1 MVSEARPSSL
11 EGYRRGRAGREPYRP
26 DRVRATPRLAPRS
39 LDIEARDPYVVTKR
53 QRVRQLARQKWER
66 QQARRTERRSRARKR
81 AIVAG
86 AVAGILAIGAGG
98 YGVTLLVKDDR
109 QANAAPTTSPEPEP
123 SAADTPTAAVAP
135 RPTKPGE
142 CTFVAQ
148 GDADQKSVGVPRSKC
163 AGERCGRD
171 DHDQPRDRHRRP
183 ARYQGQLRRPLL
195 HLPRRQERVRQQG
208 LHRARRQAGAARAT
222 SNAAT

>member
-1 MVSEARPSSL
+1 M
-11 EGYRRGRAGREPYRP
+11 
-26 DRVRATPRLAPRS
+26 
-39 LDIEARDPYVVTKR
+39 
-53 QRVRQLARQKWER
+53 RQLARQKWER

-123 SAADTPTAAVAP
+123 SAADTPTAAAAP

-148 GDADQKSVGVPRSKC
+148 GDSDQKSVGVPGPSAPVKDAVATITTSRGTVTADLLGTKASC
-163 AGERCGRD
+163 AVHSFTFLAGKNALDNKVCTGLAVK
-171 DHDQPRDRHRRP
+171 PAP
-183 ARYQGQLRRPLL
+183 ARYLECGDLTGSGGSGPGYIFGNENDDKSTVGARLARHGGGRKPQ
-195 HLPRRQERVRQQG
+195 RQQV
-208 LHRARRQAGAARAT
+208 LHHLW
-222 SNAAT
+222 